1 MTLSCRETVVQ
12 LWAFH
17 DDALSAD
24 AHAAVSHHLRGCAE
38 CRSHFGHAA
47 EFLSALRDTPR
58 VTPDAPEPVLAA
70 RVTAA
75 LAAEPFDE

>member
-1 MTLSCRETVVQ
+1 MTLSCRETVIQ

-17 DDALSAD
+17 DDALSANT
-24 AHAAVSHHLRGCAE
+24 HAAVSHHVRGCAE
-38 CRSHFGHAA
+38 CRSHFDHAA
-47 EFLSALRDTPR
+47 EFLSVLRDTSR
-58 VTPDAPEPVLAA
+58 LTTDATEPVLAA